1 MNAVYDKIA
10 KQYKASKRLP
20 FREYIEWYSYK
31 KMLGDL
37 SQKSV
42 LDLACG
48 EGFYTRRIKRKGAD
62 KVVGVDI
69 SEKMIRLAKQQ
80 EQNHPLGINYI
91 LSDVM
96 ELGSI
101 GNFDLV
107 VASYLLNYAQTKEQL
122 LKMCQTIAANLKP
135 GSRFVGIN
143 NNPDQPPESF
153 PICRK
158 YGFTKNIS
166 GPLKEGAA
174 ITYEFFRGGQKFRFD
189 NFYLSRNTHDWAVK
203 QAGLN
208 PIQWHK
214 IEVSPDGL
222 KKFGQEFW
230 QDFIDYEPIVG
241 IECFNSIDTACHNN
255 VPKKGWRHKCCRK
268 KTSRNRNVF
277 F

>member
-1 MNAVYDKIA
+1 MTAVYDKIA
-10 KQYKASKRLP
+10 RQYKVSKGLP
-20 FREYIEWYSYK
+20 FREYIEWYSYN
-31 KMLGDL
+31 KMLGDI

-62 KVVGVDI
+62 TVVGVDI
-69 SEKMIRLAKQQ
+69 SGKMIRLAKQQ
-80 EQNHPLGINYI
+80 EQNHPLGIDYI
-91 LSDVM
+91 LGDVM
-96 ELGSI
+96 ALGSI

-107 VASYLLNYAQTKEQL
+107 VASYLLNYAQTNEQL
-122 LKMCQTIAANLKP
+122 LKMCQTIAANLKS

-153 PICRK
+153 PICEK
-158 YGFTKNIS
+158 YGFTKSIS

-174 ITYEFFRGGQKFRFD
+174 ITYEFFRGGQKFSFD
-189 NFYLSRNTHDWAVK
+189 NFYLSRNTHEWAVK
-203 QAGLN
+203 QVGLN

-222 KKFGQEFW
+222 KIFGQEFW

-241 IECFNSIDTACHNN
+241 IEC
-255 VPKKGWRHKCCRK
+255 
-268 KTSRNRNVF
+268 RN
-277 F
+277 